1 MIKEDIVTF
10 MGDAGNRQAD
20 LSCFKSGMT
29 TPVWIV
35 DFKKN
40 NECFMT
46 RFYDTESEA
55 QVIAEKYAYEG
66 VVGEPSNK
74 ILLNEN
80 GQ

>member
-1 MIKEDIVTF
+1 MIKEEIVTF
-10 MGDAGNRQAD
+10 VGDAGQRQAE
-20 LSCFKSGMT
+20 LSCLTSAMS
-29 TPVWIV
+29 TPLWIV

-46 RFYDTESEA
+46 RFYHTESEA
-55 QVIAEKYAYEG
+55 QSIAEKYAYEG

-74 ILLNEN
+74 MLLNEN

>member
-1 MIKEDIVTF
+1 MIKEELVTF
-10 MGDAGNRQAD
+10 VGDAGQRQAE
-20 LSCFKSGMT
+20 LSCLTSAMS

-46 RFYDTESEA
+46 RFYNTESEA
-55 QVIAEKYAYEG
+55 QTIAEKYAYEG

-74 ILLNEN
+74 MLLNEN